1 MPPVAHEA
9 DKIRRPDAQ
18 LQRKQPHSGGG
29 EGPGGGDWTLPCR
42 KCDVMTKTQDKSCES
57 EGPTISQPP

>member
-29 EGPGGGDWTLPCR
+29 EWPGWGGVGWVTGLFHAES
-42 KCDVMTKTQDKSCES
+42 VMS
-57 EGPTISQPP
+57 